1 MEQVIFLKACY
12 AVEGIIYMLEIF
24 IFKYSREYSYFP
36 LTYRSLVGVTEE
48 SLKAPGEEV
57 VRRNPNGDEHQW
69 KGDDWAQY
77 VWALSLKLH

>member
-1 MEQVIFLKACY
+1 
-12 AVEGIIYMLEIF
+12 MLEIF
-24 IFKYSREYSYFP
+24 ILKYSRGYSYFP
-36 LTYRSLVGVTEE
+36 LTYRNLVGVTGE

-77 VWALSLKLH
+77 LWALFFFIAALTVIAQAF